1 MPAKWQCKAFF
12 VLLTVRETRKRIS
25 EKFSCISKSNKIQS
39 AVFLKENAIS
49 VYFELVVAFI

>member
-1 MPAKWQCKAFF
+1 MPAKWQYKAFF

-25 EKFSCISKSNKIQS
+25 EKFSRISKSNKIQS